1 MYMFGTQG
9 WPVGAMQPMQKKTVT
24 MPKPLPPGEPTMEGI
39 TLVSLGHYCGPK
51 LSFRSMGVS
60 TATLPFDWIKTRLE
74 GVLYYMQNNFAHFF
88 HFVTREPVP
97 TAAAAGIGMVMY
109 RDYLHSFWHDDP
121 TDPETVEKY
130 KRRFQRFDAIDAR
143 SSPVL
148 FVRGAVSTDELPLV
162 PKLQQELRRFG
173 NQAYLLLI
181 LDLQQGMN
189 GLAEVMEHPQ
199 LLVYFNGRSS
209 AAFNEA
215 RQAPYEE
222 AIRAAVAR
230 LRGRIGPAKT
240 FGSWSELCAAATP
253 TGHYVRASPG
263 GLKAFDDAPD
273 GLLMSAL
280 KGMPCAQQA
289 PPPAPAFQCLP
300 MLPPASPLMLMQP
313 GTPLV
318 QGYCRPQAALTM
330 GVPAMHYHSHGVR
343 VHFGG

>member
-1 MYMFGTQG
+1 MLPQ
-9 WPVGAMQPMQKKTVT
+9 QKTTVA
-24 MPKPLPPGEPTMEGI
+24 MPKPIPPGAPTLEGI

-60 TATLPFDWIKTRLE
+60 TATLPFDWIKTRIE

-97 TAAAAGIGMVMY
+97 TAAAASVGMVMY
-109 RDYLHSFWHDDP
+109 RDYFHSFWHDDP
-121 TDPETVEKY
+121 TNPETVAKY
-130 KRRFQRFDAIDAR
+130 QRRFQRFNEIDAS

-162 PKLQQELRRFG
+162 PKLQQELKRFG
-173 NQAYLLLI
+173 NQAYLLII
-181 LDLQQGMN
+181 LDLQVGMN
-189 GLAEVMEHPQ
+189 GLTEVMDHPQ

-222 AIRAAVAR
+222 AVRAAVAR
-230 LRGRIGPAKT
+230 LHGRMGSAKT
-240 FGSWSELCAAATP
+240 FRSWPELCGAATP

-273 GLLMSAL
+273 VVLASVL
-280 KGMPCAQQA
+280 KGFPCAQQA
-289 PPPAPAFQCLP
+289 PPPSALALP
-300 MLPPASPLMLMQP
+300 GMPPLQSPFMFMQVP
-313 GTPLV
+313 GTPVV
-318 QGYCRPQAALTM
+318 QSYCRPQAALTM
-330 GVPAMHYHSHGVR
+330 GVPPVQYHSPCVR
-343 VHFGG
+343 VPFG